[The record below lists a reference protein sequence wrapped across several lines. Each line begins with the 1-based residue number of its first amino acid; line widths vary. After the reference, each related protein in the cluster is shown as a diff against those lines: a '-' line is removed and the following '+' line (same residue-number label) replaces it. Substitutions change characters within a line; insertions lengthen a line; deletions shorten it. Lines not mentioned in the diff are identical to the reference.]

1 MRRTT
6 AIRAMY
12 RSFRGPD
19 HYNASDV
26 IKMIGAIRY
35 EIALVGHVH
44 IGVEHPVGSIRVPV
58 RCDDLPRAVA
68 GDHRSGLGFFV
79 GTIGGAAS
87 GAPWNRPSRSRM

>member
-58 RCDDLPRAVA
+58 RCDDLPRAVVD
-68 GDHRSGLGFFV
+68 DHRSGLDFFV
-79 GTIGGAAS
+79 GTVGIGAG